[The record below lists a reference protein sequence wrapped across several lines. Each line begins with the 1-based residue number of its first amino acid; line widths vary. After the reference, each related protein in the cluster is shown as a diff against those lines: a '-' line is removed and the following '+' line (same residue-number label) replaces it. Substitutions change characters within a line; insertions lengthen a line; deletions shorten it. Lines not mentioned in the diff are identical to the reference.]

1 MRYTA
6 PHEARTDLPAEC
18 IVTLLAECHRDEEML
33 GIGTECA
40 RLDMCGKSIS
50 EPAGIA
56 CRGVEKERTAGRR
69 LVGEDMGTTKGSHAF
84 AREVAGIA
92 LTLGG

>member
-1 MRYTA
+1 MRYTT
-6 PHEARTDLPAEC
+6 PHEARTDFPTEC

-33 GIGTECA
+33 GIGAECA
-40 RLDMCGKSIS
+40 RLDMRSKSIS

-56 CRGVEKERTAGRR
+56 CRGMEKERTAGRR
-69 LVGEDMGTTKGSHAF
+69 LVGEDMGTTKGSHTF

-92 LTLGG
+92 LPLGE

>member
-18 IVTLLAECHRDEEML
+18 IMTLLAECHRDEEVL
-33 GIGTECA
+33 GIGAECTRSNA
-40 RLDMCGKSIS
+40 RSKSIS

-56 CRGVEKERTAGRR
+56 CRGVEEERTAGCR
-69 LVGEDMGTTKGSHAF
+69 LVGKDMGTTKSGHAF

-92 LTLGG
+92 LPLGG

>member
-6 PHEARTDLPAEC
+6 PHEARTYFPTEC

-33 GIGTECA
+33 GIGAECT

-56 CRGVEKERTAGRR
+56 CRGVEEERTAGCR
-69 LVGEDMGTTKGSHAF
+69 LVGKDMGTTKGGPAF
-84 AREVAGIA
+84 AQELAGEA
-92 LTLGG
+92 LTLGE

>member
-1 MRYTA
+1 MSYTA

-18 IVTLLAECHRDEEML
+18 IVTLLTECHRDEEML
-33 GIGTECA
+33 GIGAECTHS
-40 RLDMCGKSIS
+40 DMCSKSIS

-56 CRGVEKERTAGRR
+56 CRGVEEERTAGRR
-69 LVGEDMGTTKGSHAF
+69 LVGEDMGTTEGSHAF

-92 LTLGG
+92 LTLDG

>member
-6 PHEARTDLPAEC
+6 PHEARTDFPAEC
-18 IVTLLAECHRDEEML
+18 IVTLLTECHRDEEML
-33 GIGTECA
+33 GIGAECA
-40 RLDMCGKSIS
+40 RLDRCSKSIS

-56 CRGVEKERTAGRR
+56 CRGVEEERTAGCR
-69 LVGEDMGTTKGSHAF
+69 LVGEDMGTTKGGHAF

-92 LTLGG
+92 LTLDG

>member
-18 IVTLLAECHRDEEML
+18 IVTLLTECHRDEEML
-33 GIGTECA
+33 GIGAECA
-40 RLDMCGKSIS
+40 CSDMCSKSIS

-56 CRGVEKERTAGRR
+56 WRGMEKERSAGCR
-69 LVGEDMGTTKGSHAF
+69 LVGKDMGTTKGGHAF

-92 LTLGG
+92 LPLGG

>member
-6 PHEARTDLPAEC
+6 PHEARTYFPTEC
-18 IVTLLAECHRDEEML
+18 IVTLLTECHHDEEML
-33 GIGTECA
+33 GIRAECA

-50 EPAGIA
+50 ESAGIA
-56 CRGVEKERTAGRR
+56 CRGVEEERTAGCR

-84 AREVAGIA
+84 AQEVVGIA
-92 LTLGG
+92 LPLDG

>member
-6 PHEARTDLPAEC
+6 PHEARTDLPAES
-18 IVTLLAECHRDEEML
+18 IVTLLTECHRDEEVL
-33 GIGTECA
+33 GIGAECT
-40 RLDMCGKSIS
+40 RSDMHSKSIS

-56 CRGVEKERTAGRR
+56 CRGMEKERTAGRR
-69 LVGEDMGTTKGSHAF
+69 LVGKDMGTTKGSHAF